1 MSTDGAIDT
10 RILRRLDAG
19 RIYNQQTESI
29 GKMAGRGGDDEMG
42 GQEQRMNAD
51 NIWLKFICPSHQ
63 LPSLAS
69 GTGLANKTTS
79 SEQSQ
84 WKSFRPNIFLAIH
97 CAHRA
102 SFKRSFSN
110 FFQV

>member
-51 NIWLKFICPSHQ
+51 NIWLKLICPSHH
-63 LPSLAS
+63 LPSLAA
-69 GTGLANKTTS
+69 LV
-79 SEQSQ
+79 EQTKPFQVNDLNGKAFDQIYSQ
-84 WKSFRPNIFLAIH
+84 LSIAHTAPVSNAFLVT
-97 CAHRA
+97 
-102 SFKRSFSN
+102 SFKSE
-110 FFQV
+110 

>member
-29 GKMAGRGGDDEMG
+29 GKMAGRGRDDEMG

-51 NIWLKFICPSHQ
+51 NIWLKFICPSHH
-63 LPSLAS
+63 LRSL
-69 GTGLANKTTS
+69 
-79 SEQSQ
+79 QD
-84 WKSFRPNIFLAIH
+84 
-97 CAHRA
+97 RA
-102 SFKRSFSN
+102 SKQNHFK
-110 FFQV
+110 